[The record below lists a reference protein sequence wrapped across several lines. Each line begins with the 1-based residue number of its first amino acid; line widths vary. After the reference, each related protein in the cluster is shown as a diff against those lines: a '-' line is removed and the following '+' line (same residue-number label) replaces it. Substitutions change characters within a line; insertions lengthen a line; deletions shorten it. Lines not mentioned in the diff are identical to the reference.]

1 LPLRRCE
8 PVLNR
13 TNFEQQGAPMKP
25 ALEDRIGA
33 EQVAALFGSVTLGV
47 SAAAIA
53 SVVLSVIVSRIG
65 HVDAHGAMIWSGF
78 IILCAITHV
87 GLRQLYVRAGH
98 GSTGWRLWA
107 YAFTAICL
115 AEGLG
120 WGWAPLGLVSGSEI
134 TIQLLVM
141 VVTLAVPSGAT
152 PIFSP
157 YLPAFLAVHLPAT
170 LPYAVANLGAD
181 DPLRQASALLMV
193 LFIGSIGALGVST
206 NRSCSRSRDPADPG

>member
-1 LPLRRCE
+1 MGAPYHALTAARRCTIINSVLRRRRIPRCRASISLPLRRCE

-107 YAFTAICL
+107 YAFTAI
-115 AEGLG
+115 
-120 WGWAPLGLVSGSEI
+120 
-134 TIQLLVM
+134 
-141 VVTLAVPSGAT
+141 
-152 PIFSP
+152 
-157 YLPAFLAVHLPAT
+157 
-170 LPYAVANLGAD
+170 
-181 DPLRQASALLMV
+181 
-193 LFIGSIGALGVST
+193 
-206 NRSCSRSRDPADPG
+206 